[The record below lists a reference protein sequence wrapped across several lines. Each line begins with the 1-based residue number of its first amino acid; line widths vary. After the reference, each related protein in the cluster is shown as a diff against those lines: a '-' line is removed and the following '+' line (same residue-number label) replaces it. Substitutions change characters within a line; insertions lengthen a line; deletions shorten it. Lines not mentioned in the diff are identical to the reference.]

1 MPDGR
6 VVEVD
11 AIPALET
18 LPAVA
23 APPELLGPRAI
34 ESPFATD
41 ALLLADA
48 RPFQVDLGHASAIPS
63 DETVSEQG
71 KRRR

>member
-6 VVEVD
+6 VVEID

-18 LPAVA
+18 LPRIP
-23 APPELLGPRAI
+23 APRDLLGTRAI
-34 ESPFATD
+34 ESSLATD

-48 RPFQVDLGHASAIPS
+48 RPFHVDLGHASLITS
-63 DETVSEQG
+63 DEPASEQG